1 MEKAAG
7 GIPFDTL
14 KFCNGIDN
22 IINLYN
28 TAAEYNQKQMPKDAL
43 SPTLL

>member
-14 KFCNGIDN
+14 KFCKGIDN